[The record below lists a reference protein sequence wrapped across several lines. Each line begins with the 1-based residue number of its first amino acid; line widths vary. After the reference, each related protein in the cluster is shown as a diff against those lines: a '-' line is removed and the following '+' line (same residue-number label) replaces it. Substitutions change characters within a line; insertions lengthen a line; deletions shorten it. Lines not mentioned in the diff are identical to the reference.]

1 MEEVSNNSG
10 IHEVIIRLTFNK
22 GAPNKR
28 FLTEEKGVLGPGKPS
43 CGHASGRLLDGHP
56 LVVLVQGL
64 LHVDLEGSLALA
76 LWAGAR
82 LDLLV
87 LGLDERAE
95 DIVALVAVVLD
106 HAQLGQH
113 AGGGGDNPRGADQLV
128 EVQLAQG
135 ADLLDQGQ
143 VGDADVDFL
152 KQKIANE
159 MGNWTKMKLKL
170 VHLPAG

>member
-1 MEEVSNNSG
+1 MKLKR
-10 IHEVIIRLTFNK
+10 IQNK
-22 GAPNKR
+22 TY
-28 FLTEEKGVLGPGKPS
+28 TEW
-43 CGHASGRLLDGHP
+43 
-56 LVVLVQGL
+56 
-64 LHVDLEGSLALA
+64 SLALA
-76 LWAGAR
+76 LWASSR
-82 LDLLV
+82 LDLRVLV
-87 LGLDERAE
+87 LDEGAQ
-95 DIVALVAVVLD
+95 DVAALVAVVLD
-106 HAQLGQH
+106 HGQLGQH
-113 AGGGGDNPRGADQLV
+113 AGGGCDNPRGADQLV